1 MLVSVELTQRDNKA
15 PQARPILNHNEK
27 YGFQIAPQAK
37 ILKFAIQKC
46 KFTIK
51 IEHFALFPSQMGGK
65 ICSKS

>member
-1 MLVSVELTQRDNKA
+1 MLVLVELTQGDNKA
-15 PQARPILNHNEK
+15 PQARPILNQN
-27 YGFQIAPQAK
+27 YDFQVAPQAK